1 MAIDPAGN
9 SIYRVVSPESR
20 DRCQFPFQSA
30 LPGCSI
36 PTVVEKGGFRMVV
49 HRDGDN
55 RENRLFLFSR

>member
-9 SIYRVVSPESR
+9 SICRVVSPESR

-36 PTVVEKGGFRMVV
+36 PTVVEKGGFRMVA
-49 HRDGDN
+49 R
-55 RENRLFLFSR
+55 FSLLAIILEETIVI